1 MCNSKKW
8 LAGFMG
14 LAMCLVMATAVKQN
28 VRADV
33 ASTMYVT
40 CTEDTVLYV
49 YPDSTEEVAASLA
62 KDSVMVKL
70 EEEGSYTKV
79 YYDGMAGYVE
89 SQLLIQST
97 EVDVAS
103 TVAST
108 AAPTVTYGAG
118 VVGQGAAM
126 NLTATNEEVR
136 MLAAII
142 QCEAGNQP
150 IEGQIAVGA
159 VIMNRV
165 KSASYPNTIRE
176 VIFQPKQFGPSKSQL
191 FADLLATDTIKDTCR
206 QAAMQAIMGVD
217 NVGGAMH
224 FKRAGSREGIVIGN
238 HVFF

>member
-1 MCNSKKW
+1 MCNGKKW

-33 ASTMYVT
+33 VSTMYVA

-49 YPDSTEEVAASLA
+49 YPDSTEEVAASLT

-70 EEEGSYTKV
+70 EEDGSYTKV
-79 YYDGMAGYVE
+79 YYDGMVGYVE

-97 EVDVAS
+97 EVAA
-103 TVAST
+103 AST
-108 AAPTVTYGAG
+108 AASTVTYGAG

-206 QAAMQAIMGVD
+206 QAATQAIMGVD

-224 FKRAGSREGIVIGN
+224 FKRAGSREGIVIGS